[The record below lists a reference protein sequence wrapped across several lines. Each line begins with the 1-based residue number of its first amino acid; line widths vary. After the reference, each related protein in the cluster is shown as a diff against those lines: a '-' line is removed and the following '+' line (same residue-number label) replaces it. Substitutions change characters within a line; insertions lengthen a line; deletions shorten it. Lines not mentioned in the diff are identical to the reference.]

1 MYAVQNYSVYSCID
15 NLAFYFS
22 STKYGLE
29 AKTRNL
35 RNYESE
41 ASVASGGFLIAKIS

>member
-1 MYAVQNYSVYSCID
+1 MYAVQNYLVFSCID
-15 NLAFYFS
+15 NVAFYFS

-41 ASVASGGFLIAKIS
+41 ACVARLPSLIPS